1 VAVRVNIHHYFWP
14 EGDGTRVTAEVSSKT
29 LLECLGEIAARF
41 PQLKNEI
48 LDPAGNLQGHI
59 MVLLNGVDVPPD
71 DITQTVSDSDIIEI
85 IPIIGGG

>member
-1 VAVRVNIHHYFWP
+1 
-14 EGDGTRVTAEVSSKT
+14 
-29 LLECLGEIAARF
+29 
-41 PQLKNEI
+41 
-48 LDPAGNLQGHI
+48 